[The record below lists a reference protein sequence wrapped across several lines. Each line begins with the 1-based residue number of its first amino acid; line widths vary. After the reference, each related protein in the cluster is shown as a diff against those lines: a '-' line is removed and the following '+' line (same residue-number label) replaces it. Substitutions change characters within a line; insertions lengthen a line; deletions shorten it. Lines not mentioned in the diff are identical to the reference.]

1 MDLFKGQL
9 FLLLR
14 LVCHAMLISL
24 YLSCESREIREVQER
39 IAGVLGLHHTT
50 SKVSLASLPGSI
62 NTKNAYKRLCKNLFQ
77 IGVTSE
83 MITQKEGEI
92 LNMFSQPQ
100 DTVAG
105 DEGENS
111 DSIAGQSQPSGVSY
125 SLRS

>member
-50 SKVSLASLPGSI
+50 SRVSLASLPGSI
-62 NTKNAYKRLCKNLFQ
+62 NTKNAYKRFCKNLFQ
-77 IGVTSE
+77 IGATPE

-92 LNMFSQPQ
+92 LNMFNQPQ
-100 DTVAG
+100 DTAAG
-105 DEGENS
+105 DGGDNGGN
-111 DSIAGQSQPSGVSY
+111 IADRSQLHGVGY
-125 SLRS
+125 SL